1 MEALKNI
8 KIAPDV
14 HAKAVDHCKNRPVKI
29 NIGDWTAQA
38 IIEKIERETPKEEPV
53 CQN

>member
-1 MEALKNI
+1 MEQLKNV

-14 HAKAVDHCKNRPVKI
+14 HTKMVDHCKNRPI
-29 NIGDWTAQA
+29 PIPIGAWTAQA
-38 IIEKIERETPKEEPV
+38 ILEKIERETSKEEPV